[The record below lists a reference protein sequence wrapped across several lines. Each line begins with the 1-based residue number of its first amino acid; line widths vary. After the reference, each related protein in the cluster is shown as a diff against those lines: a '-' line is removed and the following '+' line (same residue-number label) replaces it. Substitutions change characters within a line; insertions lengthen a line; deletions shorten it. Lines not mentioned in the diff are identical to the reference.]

1 MSLKPG
7 AFISCQTNTTIP
19 ISVSETHY
27 CSQGASSS
35 REKQAECMLKACEDT
50 GRGHCVFERTHVVFT
65 PAKQT
70 LHNAYTIESKVYCLR
85 GGQGAE
91 CMVRTG

>member
-1 MSLKPG
+1 
-7 AFISCQTNTTIP
+7 
-19 ISVSETHY
+19 
-27 CSQGASSS
+27 
-35 REKQAECMLKACEDT
+35 MLKACEDT

-70 LHNAYTIESKVYCLR
+70 LHDAYTIESKVYCLR

-91 CMVRTG
+91 CTVRTG